1 MYIQC
6 GGKVANMVEHYFFQK
21 VKTHWLENEQNS
33 RIIKY
38 I

>member
-6 GGKVANMVEHYFFQK
+6 GGKVVNMVEHYFFQK
-21 VKTHWLENEQNS
+21 VKTYWLENLNS
-33 RIIKY
+33 WRIIKY